1 MRILIVE
8 DDKGTARFIKK
19 GLSEEGFMV
28 DAVFEGDEG
37 LFMASTETYDLIIL
51 DVMLPEI
58 NGFEVLKGI
67 RKKGVS
73 TPVLFLTAKDE
84 KEDIIHGL
92 DLGAD
97 DYLIKPFAFAEL
109 LARIRAVLRRGQTS
123 DQMQKLIIGNLILD
137 RVKRQA
143 RRDSEIVELTAREF
157 QLLEY
162 MMRNAGQILTKTMI
176 LERVWGYDFDTRS
189 NIIEVHMNRLRAKV
203 DKGFGT
209 NLIHT
214 VRGVGYVLK
223 VEN

>member
-8 DDKGTARFIKK
+8 DDKGTVRFIKK
-19 GLSEEGFMV
+19 GFSEEGFMV
-28 DAVFEGDEG
+28 DAVTEGDEG
-37 LFMASTETYDLIIL
+37 LFMAKTETYDLIIL

-67 RKKGVS
+67 RKKGVL

-97 DYLIKPFAFAEL
+97 DYLVKPFAFAEL
-109 LARIRAVLRRGQTS
+109 LARVRAVLRRGQKS
-123 DQMQKLIIGNLILD
+123 DQMQKLTVGNLALD

-143 RRDSEIVELTAREF
+143 RRANEMIELTAKEF

-176 LERVWGYDFDTRS
+176 LERVWGYDFDTQS

-203 DKGFGT
+203 DKGFDT
-209 NLIHT
+209 NLIHN
-214 VRGVGYVLK
+214 VRGVGYVIK
-223 VEN
+223 TES